1 MPKTRN
7 HKRKNSR
14 KSRKNRNKKGA
25 GLFTKSPEMKLA
37 EKLDSVMS
45 CVKKGTARR
54 VPGGDTVKPLL
65 SEILDI
71 DRRVEEAV
79 KDNSECVGGVGIKE
93 MCSNGKLKNNE
104 GGLHEK
110 VINKITNLRLS
121 EPTKEYVELFR
132 RVCAVFNSQP
142 QDSIATVPADQVT
155 VVSGG
160 KRKSRKNRRNRRS
173 RRNKNKRSRKH
184 R

>member
-25 GLFTKSPEMKLA
+25 GFFTKSPEMKLID
-37 EKLDSVMS
+37 KL
-45 CVKKGTARR
+45 TAILYCTKN
-54 VPGGDTVKPLL
+54 GGKTED
-65 SEILDI
+65 
-71 DRRVEEAV
+71 EA
-79 KDNSECVGGVGIKE
+79 IKE
-93 MCSNGKLKNNE
+93 CGKGIREMCNNPNFKNDVGDLKKE
-104 GGLHEK
+104 IVDK
-110 VINKITNLRLS
+110 IINK
-121 EPTKEYVELFR
+121 KDAEYLPQEYKSLFKR
-132 RVCAVFNSQP
+132 ICLPMVPADQVKVVTQP
-142 QDSIATVPADQVT
+142 DPSIPMVSADQVT

-160 KRKSRKNRRNRRS
+160 KRKSRKNRRNRRNRRS